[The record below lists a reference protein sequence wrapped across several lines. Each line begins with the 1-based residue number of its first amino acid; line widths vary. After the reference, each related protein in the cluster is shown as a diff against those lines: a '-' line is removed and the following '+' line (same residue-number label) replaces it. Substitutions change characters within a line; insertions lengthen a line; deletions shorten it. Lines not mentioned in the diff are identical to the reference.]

1 MEVFQ
6 YIILAAAL
14 VVFYIPVGV
23 LVFFCMLG
31 FLTGAQKMANK
42 VLIIGISLLVAIIVS
57 GFLFYLFY
65 L

>member
-6 YIILAAAL
+6 YIILVAAL
-14 VVFYIPVGV
+14 VVFYIPVGI

-31 FLTGAQKMANK
+31 FLTRIQKVTSK
-42 VLIIGISLLVAIIVS
+42 VLIIGASLLTAIVVS